1 MGDSPKFRQYYTSGA
16 YSDGP
21 TCPEWTADTAAIVAL
36 QWLLDTSGDAYH
48 ALKED
53 LDA

>member
-1 MGDSPKFRQYYTSGA
+1 MGDLSKFRQYYTSGA
-16 YSDGP
+16 YRDCDA
-21 TCPEWTADTAAIVAL
+21 CPEWTADTAAIVAL

-48 ALKED
+48 ALKGD